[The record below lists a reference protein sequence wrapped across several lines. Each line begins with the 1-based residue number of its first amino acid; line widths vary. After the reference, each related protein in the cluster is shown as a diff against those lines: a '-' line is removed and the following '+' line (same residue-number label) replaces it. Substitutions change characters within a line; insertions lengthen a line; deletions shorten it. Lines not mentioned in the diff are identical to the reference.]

1 MQCRKLKELDQ
12 EIIDKLLIK
21 VEWQQRYTLTF
32 LCNDDDIIQKVVWEL
47 LQLRRNHPQEYNRL
61 LVSVKTQLGQKE
73 VLQNS
78 RRLRRGKGYRQIYE
92 FKSCSVPGIR
102 LFFYFYLDMIVCT
115 HAWWK
120 AKTSDQEQNNEF
132 KKADKLRNQMGGNNE

>member
-32 LCNDDDIIQKVVWEL
+32 LCNDDDTIPKVVWEL

-73 VLQNS
+73 VL
-78 RRLRRGKGYRQIYE
+78 
-92 FKSCSVPGIR
+92 
-102 LFFYFYLDMIVCT
+102 
-115 HAWWK
+115 
-120 AKTSDQEQNNEF
+120 
-132 KKADKLRNQMGGNNE
+132 RNPQ